1 MTDIVRVLRI
11 IEYTGP
17 RQMVKDQIA
26 NSLQNGEKRIG
37 SMTIRIA
44 TVGGYPEVLGRSGD
58 CEHD

>member
-1 MTDIVRVLRI
+1 MTEIVRVLRI

-17 RQMVKDQIA
+17 RQMVEDQIA

-44 TVGGYPEVLGRSGD
+44 TVGGYPEILGGNED